1 MFHNILQIYNNYNLC
16 LKIIF
21 SLLMFNNYKINKQIQ
36 IIQTHQHNIIN
47 NKHNKV

>member
-21 SLLMFNNYKINKQIQ
+21 SLLMFNNYKIKQIQ